1 MGGISVIRAGR
12 LIDGTG
18 AEPQRDVTLTVEG
31 GTIVRVEPGGRR
43 PHDAAVLALS
53 DYTVNMHAHTVLPGD
68 GTALERWMEL
78 PDEFLLQA
86 SANARAALW
95 SGVTTIRDC
104 GGKGQLMF
112 RLREA
117 IRAGI
122 VAGPRFVLS
131 GRPLTI
137 TGGYCRHFGG
147 EVDGPEE
154 MRRATRQLLREGAD
168 FIKLMAAGGGTVGTY
183 PQYPAFDLDE
193 LRVAI
198 GEAHKIGKPASC
210 HCIATTSIELA
221 LEAGTDHIEHC
232 FFMAP
237 DTTWQFD
244 GRLARRLAAAGVYVT
259 ATLQVMI
266 NSMAAMRARH
276 ARGLATPQESR
287 TVETEPHRNDATI
300 ANIRLLHGLGVPL
313 VAGSDAGWRYTGF
326 DDFLEELIYLAQAG
340 VSPLEAIHAATG
352 REAETCRLAG
362 AVGTVAPG
370 CVADMI
376 AVAGDPLAD
385 LAALKTPAVVVQG
398 GALLVDRRC
407 HASWRI
413 VRGGAAGVRAS
424 GAASRPTGITSA
436 TTRAGSACS
445 RLAGSARFSR
455 SPTAA

>member
-1 MGGISVIRAGR
+1 MHEKGEIATKTMAGISVIRAGC
-12 LIDGTG
+12 LVDGTG
-18 AEPQRDVTLTVEG
+18 AEPQRDVTVTVEG
-31 GTIVRVEPGGRR
+31 GTIVRVEPGGGR
-43 PHDAAVLALS
+43 PHDAAVLDLS
-53 DYTVNMHAHTVLPGD
+53 DYTVLPGLINMHAHTVLPGD

-78 PDEFLLQA
+78 PDELLLLQA

-104 GGKGQLMF
+104 GGKGQLLF

-122 VAGPRFVLS
+122 VADPRFVLA

-137 TGGYCRHFGG
+137 TGGHCRYFGG
-147 EVDGPEE
+147 EVDGPDE
-154 MRRATRQLLREGAD
+154 MRRATRQLLWEGAD

-221 LEAGTDHIEHC
+221 LDAGTDHIEHC
-232 FFMAP
+232 SFMAP

-244 GRLARRLAAAGVYVT
+244 EQLARRLATAGVYVT

-266 NSMAAMRARH
+266 DSMAAMRARH
-276 ARGLATPQESR
+276 ARGIATAQESR
-287 TVETEPHRNDATI
+287 IVETEPHRNDATI
-300 ANIRLLHGLGVPL
+300 ANIRLLHELGVPI

-326 DDFLEELIYLAQAG
+326 DDFHEELIYLAQAG
-340 VSPLEAIHAATG
+340 LSPLEAIHAATG
-352 REAETCRLAG
+352 RAAEACRLAG
-362 AVGTVAPG
+362 TVGTVAPG
-370 CVADMI
+370 CVADLT

-398 GALLVDRRC
+398 GALLVDRR
-407 HASWRI
+407 
-413 VRGGAAGVRAS
+413 
-424 GAASRPTGITSA
+424 
-436 TTRAGSACS
+436 
-445 RLAGSARFSR
+445 
-455 SPTAA
+455 

>member
-1 MGGISVIRAGR
+1 MTKPIGGISVIRAGR

-31 GTIVRVEPGGRR
+31 GAIVRVEPGGGR
-43 PHDAAVLALS
+43 PHAATVLDLS
-53 DYTVNMHAHTVLPGD
+53 DYTVLPGLINMHAHTVLPGD

-78 PDEFLLQA
+78 PDELLLLQA

-117 IRAGI
+117 IRTGI
-122 VAGPRFVLS
+122 VAGPRFVLA

-137 TGGYCRHFGG
+137 TGGHCRYFGG

-183 PQYPAFDLDE
+183 PPYPAFDLEE

-210 HCIATTSIELA
+210 HRIATTSIAMA
-221 LEAGTDHIEHC
+221 LDAGTDHIEHC
-232 FFMAP
+232 SSMAP

-244 GRLARRLAAAGVYVT
+244 EQLARRPATASVYVT

-266 NSMAAMRARH
+266 DSLAAMRARH
-276 ARGLATPQESR
+276 ARGIATPQESR
-287 TVETEPHRNDATI
+287 IVATEPHRNDATI
-300 ANIRLLHGLGVPL
+300 GNIRPLHELGVPI

-326 DDFLEELIYLAQAG
+326 DDFHEELIYLAQAG
-340 VSPLEAIHAATG
+340 LSPWRRSTPPP
-352 REAETCRLAG
+352 
-362 AVGTVAPG
+362 VARRKP
-370 CVADMI
+370 AD
-376 AVAGDPLAD
+376 
-385 LAALKTPAVVVQG
+385 
-398 GALLVDRRC
+398 
-407 HASWRI
+407 S
-413 VRGGAAGVRAS
+413 RA
-424 GAASRPTGITSA
+424 PSA
-436 TTRAGSACS
+436 RS
-445 RLAGSARFSR
+445 RLAAW
-455 SPTAA
+455 PT